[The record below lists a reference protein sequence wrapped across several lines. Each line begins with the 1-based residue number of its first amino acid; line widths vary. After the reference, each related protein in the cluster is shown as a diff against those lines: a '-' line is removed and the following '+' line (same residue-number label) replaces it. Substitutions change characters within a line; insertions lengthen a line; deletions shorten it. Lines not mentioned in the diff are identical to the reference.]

1 MKKALFPGSFDPFTK
16 GHEDIVRRALLLFDE
31 VVIAIGNNSNKQRY
45 FALELMEEKISLTFS
60 GEASVSV
67 KVFQGLTADFARK
80 EEARFIVR
88 GLRNTTDFEYE
99 NSISQANHHVNP
111 DLETVFLI
119 TNPGLSVITSTI
131 VRDLHRYGASVDSF
145 LPYALP

>member
-60 GEASVSV
+60 AEASVSV

-80 EEARFIVR
+80 EKARFIVR

>member
-45 FALELMEEKISLTFS
+45 FALELMKEKISLTFS
-60 GEASVSV
+60 AEARVSV

>member
-31 VVIAIGNNSNKQRY
+31 VVIAIGHNSNKQRY
-45 FALELMEEKISLTFS
+45 FSLEQMQEKISSTFS
-60 GEASVSV
+60 ADNRVSV
-67 KVFQGLTADFARK
+67 KVFQGLTAEFARR
-80 EEARFIVR
+80 ENAGFIVR

-119 TNPGLSVITSTI
+119 TSPALSAITSTI
-131 VRDLHRYGASVDSF
+131 VRDLHRYGASVADF
-145 LPYALP
+145 LPYSL

>member
-16 GHEDIVRRALLLFDE
+16 GHEDIVRRSLLLFDE

-45 FALELMEEKISLTFS
+45 FSLEQMKGKIEATFAGDS
-60 GEASVSV
+60 RVSV
-67 KVFQGLTADFARK
+67 KVFQGLTAEFARMEK
-80 EEARFIVR
+80 AGFIVR

-119 TNPGLSVITSTI
+119 TSPALSAITSTI
-131 VRDLHRYGASVDSF
+131 VRDLHRYGADVDLL
-145 LPYALP
+145 LPYKL

>member
-1 MKKALFPGSFDPFTK
+1 MRKALFPGSFDPFTR

-31 VVIAIGNNSNKQRY
+31 VVIAIGNNSNKQRQ
-45 FALELMEEKISLTFS
+45 FPLELMQEKIEGTFS
-60 GEASVSV
+60 AEPRVSV
-67 KVFQGLTADFARK
+67 KVFQGLTAEFARS
-80 EEARFIVR
+80 ENARFIVR

-119 TNPGLSVITSTI
+119 TAPALSAITSTI
-131 VRDLHRYGASVDSF
+131 VRDLHRYGAAVDEF
-145 LPYALP
+145 LPYKL

>member
-16 GHEDIVRRALLLFDE
+16 GHEDIVRRSLLLFDE
-31 VVIAIGNNSNKQRY
+31 IVIAIGNNSNKQRY
-45 FALELMEEKISLTFS
+45 FPLDLMLEKIGSIFAS
-60 GEASVSV
+60 EPSVSV
-67 KVFQGLTADFARK
+67 KVFQGLTAEFARQ
-80 EEARFIVR
+80 EDAAFIVR

-119 TNPGLSVITSTI
+119 TTPSLSAITSTI
-131 VRDLHRYGASVDSF
+131 VRDLHRYGAPVDAL
-145 LPYALP
+145 LPYKL